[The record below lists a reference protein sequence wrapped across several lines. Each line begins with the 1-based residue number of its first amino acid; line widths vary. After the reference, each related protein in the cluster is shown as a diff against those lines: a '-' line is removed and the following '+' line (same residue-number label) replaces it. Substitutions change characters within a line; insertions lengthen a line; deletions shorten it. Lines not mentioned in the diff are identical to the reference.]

1 MTERT
6 DAELAQLTR
15 KHLKSIGTDWE
26 ILEPF
31 LNRVLKPYEI
41 MQVILAVYV
50 YICIS
55 SIILML
61 ILHRLRPPQNLTP

>member
-1 MTERT
+1 MTEQHT

-31 LNRVLKPYEI
+31 LNRVLQPYEI
-41 MQVILAVYV
+41 MQVILAFDMYMFA
-50 YICIS
+50 Y
-55 SIILML
+55 L
-61 ILHRLRPPQNLTP
+61 Q

>member
-15 KHLKSIGTDWE
+15 NRLKSIGTDWK

-41 MQVILAVYV
+41 TQVK
-50 YICIS
+50 
-55 SIILML
+55 ML
-61 ILHRLRPPQNLTP
+61 LKYLHSLQKSLC